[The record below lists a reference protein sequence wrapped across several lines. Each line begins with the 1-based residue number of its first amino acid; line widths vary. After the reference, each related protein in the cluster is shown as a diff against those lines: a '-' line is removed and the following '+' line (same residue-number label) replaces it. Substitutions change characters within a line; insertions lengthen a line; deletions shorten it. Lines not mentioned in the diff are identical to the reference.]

1 MVLKTLELQKLSE
14 GSSLKALGA
23 IQNQIKCF
31 QRQLWVKDFRQT
43 LGFT

>member
-14 GSSLKALGA
+14 GSSLKA
-23 IQNQIKCF
+23 
-31 QRQLWVKDFRQT
+31 KDFRQT